1 MKRDWTQELGVGL
14 GLGRFRKCQTSMN
27 VRKSRTC
34 LSRFHARIAAMNA
47 GLLPQGKLGLGRDYT
62 GKQRTRPENL
72 GAASE
77 YFGISRPRFGLR
89 LSQQGSDAASKW
101 CVEGS

>member
-1 MKRDWTQELGVGL
+1 MKRDRTQELGVGL
-14 GLGRFRKCQTSMN
+14 GLGRFRKRRTAMN

-34 LSRFHARIAAMNA
+34 LGWFRTRIAAMNA

-62 GKQRTRPENL
+62 RKRQTRPENL

-77 YFGISRPRFGLR
+77 YFGISRVTSISAGI
-89 LSQQGSDAASKW
+89 
-101 CVEGS
+101 